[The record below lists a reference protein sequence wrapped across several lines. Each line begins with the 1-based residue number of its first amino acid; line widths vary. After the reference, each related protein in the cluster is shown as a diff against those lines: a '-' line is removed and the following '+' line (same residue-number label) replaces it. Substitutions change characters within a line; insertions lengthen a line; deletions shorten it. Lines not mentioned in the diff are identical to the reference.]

1 MGAAGLSDPA
11 LPTLR
16 TVARRE
22 ARTLRQLR
30 VEAQHEPRLN
40 GVREGR
46 AGLVPGASGSGRRD
60 RGCPQLGS
68 SEVMWVAHGSSSS
81 PPRTTE
87 TSPVWGLCL
96 WGFLKQDFGKTREA
110 SRVPSLPPPT
120 PPPAEPLLC
129 DREASSEGTEG
140 AFVTLPMGHTHCAMR
155 YLGMSPCPSSLAPG
169 TRGLVASEGHSL
181 APAAEEEQL
190 CHCVPAPCSSISPA
204 AAGRG
209 ILHASW

>member
-1 MGAAGLSDPA
+1 M
-11 LPTLR
+11 
-16 TVARRE
+16 
-22 ARTLRQLR
+22 
-30 VEAQHEPRLN
+30 EAQHEPQLN

-46 AGLVPGASGSGRRD
+46 AGLAPGASGSGRRD

-68 SEVMWVAHGSSSS
+68 SEVTWVAHGSSSS

-87 TSPVWGLCL
+87 TSVWGLCL

-110 SRVPSLPPPT
+110 SRVPSTPTPPT
-120 PPPAEPLLC
+120 PTPAEPLLC

-140 AFVTLPMGHTHCAMR
+140 AFVTLPRGHTHCAMC
-155 YLGMSPCPSSLAPG
+155 YLGMPPCPSSLAPG

-190 CHCVPAPCSSISPA
+190 CLLPLCPRSMQQHLPSGCWQRDPPRVLVGSASPPAGDSPA
-204 AAGRG
+204 DPSPA
-209 ILHASW
+209 